1 MADVQDNNITPLRPK
16 ADSQTRA
23 KPDQTNSE
31 QDDEVITKP
40 LAPGQALT
48 RLREVGA
55 VEGIAEFARMVGWER
70 TAASRLVDQWARDGK
85 VVCRARP
92 GRKTTIE
99 AVVTA
104 VPAAVQ
110 PPVQPHARVDARG
123 LDPGSTWRQSHVPRH
138 APLVLVAYG
147 FFALEIAINIKNA
160 WGGALVDVAIP
171 ATLGVLA
178 ACVMLWLPSWAMTL
192 PFGRRL
198 VAFSLLVLLVWPF
211 AFTNNLRMA
220 SIVAA
225 DVTMARADRQTG
237 ATESTKTDLDRARDA
252 QDKVCG
258 PGQGKSKACQLRQN
272 EVAEAKNASKDAR
285 SNVAA
290 AVKPDSADFAKLV
303 TWASFRRIEPKAD
316 DFDMLML
323 LLRTLL
329 PQIGGLLLMLAR
341 R

>member
-1 MADVQDNNITPLRPK
+1 MADIQDSIIPLPLRPK
-16 ADSQTRA
+16 ADRQTR
-23 KPDQTNSE
+23 TNSE
-31 QDDEVITKP
+31 QDDKVITKP
-40 LAPGQALT
+40 LTPEQALT

-55 VEGIAEFARMVGWER
+55 VEGIAEFARMAGWER
-70 TAASRLVDQWARDGK
+70 TAASRLVDQWARDGR

-110 PPVQPHARVDARG
+110 PPVQPVQHDHARVDARG
-123 LDPGSTWRQSHVPRH
+123 LHPGSTWRQSHAPGHV
-138 APLVLVAYG
+138 PLVLVAYG
-147 FFALEIAINIKNA
+147 FFTLEVAINIKNA

-171 ATLGVLA
+171 ACLGVLA

-252 QDKVCG
+252 QDKACG

-272 EVAEAKNASKDAR
+272 EVTEAKNASKGAR

-290 AVKPDSADFAKLV
+290 AAKPDSADFAKLV

-329 PQIGGLLLMLAR
+329 PQIGGLVLMLAR

>member
-1 MADVQDNNITPLRPK
+1 MADIQDSIIPLPLRPD
-16 ADSQTRA
+16 ADRHTR
-23 KPDQTNSE
+23 TNSE
-31 QDDEVITKP
+31 QDDKVITKP
-40 LAPGQALT
+40 LTPEQALT

-55 VEGIAEFARMVGWER
+55 VEGIAEFARMAGWER
-70 TAASRLVDQWARDGK
+70 TAASRMVDQWARDGK

-104 VPAAVQ
+104 VPVVQ
-110 PPVQPHARVDARG
+110 SPVQPVQHDHARVDARG
-123 LDPGSTWRQSHVPRH
+123 LHPGSTWRQSH

-147 FFALEIAINIKNA
+147 FFALEVAINIKNA

-171 ATLGVLA
+171 ASLGVLA

-198 VAFSLLVLLVWPF
+198 LACSLLVLLVWPF

-272 EVAEAKNASKDAR
+272 EVTETKNASKDAR

-290 AVKPDSADFAKLV
+290 AAKPDSADFAKLV

-329 PQIGGLLLMLAR
+329 PQIGGLVLMLAR

>member
-1 MADVQDNNITPLRPK
+1 MADIQDSIIPLPLRPK
-16 ADSQTRA
+16 ADRQTR
-23 KPDQTNSE
+23 TNPE
-31 QDDEVITKP
+31 QDDKAITKP
-40 LAPGQALT
+40 LTPEQALT

-99 AVVTA
+99 AVVTG
-104 VPAAVQ
+104 VPVVQ
-110 PPVQPHARVDARG
+110 PPVQPVQHNHARVDARG
-123 LDPGSTWRQSHVPRH
+123 LHPGSNWRQSHVPRH

-147 FFALEIAINIKNA
+147 FFALEVAINIKNA
-160 WGGALVDVAIP
+160 WGGAMVDVAIP
-171 ATLGVLA
+171 ASLGVLA

-225 DVTMARADRQTG
+225 DVTMARGDRLTG

-252 QDKVCG
+252 QDKACG
-258 PGQGKSKACQLRQN
+258 PGQGKSKACWLRQN
-272 EVAEAKNASKDAR
+272 EVTEAKNASKDAR

-329 PQIGGLLLMLAR
+329 PQIGGLVLMLAR